1 MDTITTVAL
10 SPLEELREKI
20 RDAEKEF
27 ANTLRAEFAA
37 IYARVDELDDGIGE
51 AHFVKHF
58 DDEALRKVLG
68 KVLKGLAEA
77 DEILSDGTDDE
88 TN

>member
-37 IYARVDELDDGIGE
+37 IYAGSMNSTME
-51 AHFVKHF
+51 
-58 DDEALRKVLG
+58 
-68 KVLKGLAEA
+68 
-77 DEILSDGTDDE
+77 
-88 TN
+88 